1 MTKMFLY
8 NNKFAMVHISY
19 YPSND
24 EPIGDFY
31 GSFTIPQLN
40 NRERFIDTDANK
52 YQHAYSIT
60 QQLEELREDKAS
72 PWLNA
77 VTSALEIDDG
87 FNQILYCDCDFI
99 NFDFDKPTM

>member
-1 MTKMFLY
+1 MTKIFLY

-40 NRERFIDTDANK
+40 NRERFIDTDENK
-52 YQHAYSIT
+52 YQHAYLIT
-60 QQLEELREDKAS
+60 QQLEELRENKAS

-77 VTSALEIDDG
+77 VRSSDYKVRTDATNALIQASHASG
-87 FNQILYCDCDFI
+87 YGIAL
-99 NFDFDKPTM
+99 